1 MIIMRHEDTME
12 LKEQAIPHL
21 CGLVADTLKVS
32 RDAVNL
38 DSGPLTLPQWDSFN
52 HLHLVV
58 AVEERYK
65 IELGVDEIA
74 TMISVKDI
82 MRILQEKRVVAR

>member
-1 MIIMRHEDTME
+1 MIIMRHEDNME
-12 LKEQAIPHL
+12 LKEQAIPQL

>member
-1 MIIMRHEDTME
+1 MIIMHHEDTME
-12 LKEQAIPHL
+12 LKEQAMPHL
-21 CGLVADTLKVS
+21 CELVADTLKVS
-32 RDAVNL
+32 RDTVNL
-38 DSGPLTLPQWDSFN
+38 ESGPLTLPQWDSFN

-65 IELGVDEIA
+65 IELEVDEIA

-82 MRILQEKRVVAR
+82 MRILQEKGVVAK

>member
-1 MIIMRHEDTME
+1 MIITRHEDVME
-12 LKEQAIPHL
+12 LKEQTMPGLFA
-21 CGLVADTLKVS
+21 LVADTLKVS

-52 HLHLVV
+52 HLHLVI
-58 AVEERYK
+58 AVEECYK
-65 IELGVDEIA
+65 IELRVDEIA

-82 MRILQEKRVVAR
+82 MRILQEKGVVAR

>member
-1 MIIMRHEDTME
+1 MIIMRHDDNME
-12 LKEQAIPHL
+12 LIEQAMPHL
-21 CGLVADTLKVS
+21 CELVADTLKVS

-38 DSGPLTLPQWDSFN
+38 ESGPLTLPQWDSFN

-58 AVEERYK
+58 AIEERYK
-65 IELGVDEIA
+65 VELRVDEIA